1 MSNPLPTDART
12 SSTQPAAQAAD
23 VRAPLDPLIKRRS
36 FHRQSRYA
44 DIPGRRGLR
53 SLFREWAACCKHD
66 LKRAHGTDQVVGMD
80 EFGGGG
86 VVTRKLCVQ
95 RGATLALCSF
105 HQLSPQVRVGRDLRD
120 VPPLYQRPHI
130 LTRPTDDDRRL
141 STSVNVIDGAGS
153 GIKKPPQREIIIGL
167 GESVQVMRHA
177 AALVLTWNTRADVKP
192 AIDLP
197 TVRVDDL
204 AIYLPREPDGNS
216 RLPDRSRPHDGKDD
230 RLGHWSTRNMGAA
243 SGFNRPA
250 SSCGIS
256 THAPP

>member
-1 MSNPLPTDART
+1 
-12 SSTQPAAQAAD
+12 
-23 VRAPLDPLIKRRS
+23 
-36 FHRQSRYA
+36 
-44 DIPGRRGLR
+44 
-53 SLFREWAACCKHD
+53 
-66 LKRAHGTDQVVGMD
+66 MD

-120 VPPLYQRPHI
+120 VPSLYERPHI
-130 LTRPTDDDRRL
+130 LTRPTDDDWRL

-204 AIYLPREPDGNS
+204 AVYLPREPDGDS

-230 RLGHWSTRNMGAA
+230 RLGHGSTRNMGAA
-243 SGFNRPA
+243 SGFTRPA
-250 SSCGIS
+250 SSPAYPPTRRPDAWMRQTPPRHRWTAGPLGVS
-256 THAPP
+256 AAGESAPRRPLPIQETALRC